1 MTEKKR
7 GRGWTLAGIVLLAAA
22 LLLTG
27 YNLASDLRAGRSA
40 QAVLPGIA
48 AAPRADSPVP
58 DYLLTPGM
66 EMPTCLVDGQRY
78 VGTVSVPALELTL
91 PVAAEW
97 SYPQLRQ
104 TPCRYSGTAYAGN
117 LVIAAHNYTR
127 HFGRLKALSP
137 GDEVVFTDVDG
148 HVFRYQVAEL
158 ETLASTAVEDMT
170 DSGWE
175 LTLFTCTV
183 GGQARVAVR
192 CRAAG

>member
-1 MTEKKR
+1 MTKGKR

-40 QAVLPGIA
+40 QAVLSGLA

-97 SYPQLRQ
+97 SYPRLR
-104 TPCRYSGTAYAGN
+104 
-117 LVIAAHNYTR
+117 
-127 HFGRLKALSP
+127 
-137 GDEVVFTDVDG
+137 
-148 HVFRYQVAEL
+148 
-158 ETLASTAVEDMT
+158 
-170 DSGWE
+170 
-175 LTLFTCTV
+175 
-183 GGQARVAVR
+183 
-192 CRAAG
+192 